1 MWKLT
6 LNKRFTPSATSATF
20 RVLNSHT
27 RLTTTAWT
35 AHATRQVTPDRAR
48 LEPGAQ
54 PGWIRCTVSHATG
67 LGTLGSY
74 ETVFADVFSERQGW
88 ACPSAAP
95 FNQGADL
102 LATQPSVPQTGPFS
116 LVQGSANLVPGSP
129 VKYHESSASP
139 VHWSVVS

>member
-48 LEPGAQ
+48 LEPGDPAWVDTLHRQ
-54 PGWIRCTVSHATG
+54 PCDRLGDTWFLRDSVRGCLQREAGLGLSFRCT
-67 LGTLGSY
+67 
-74 ETVFADVFSERQGW
+74 F
-88 ACPSAAP
+88 
-95 FNQGADL
+95 
-102 LATQPSVPQTGPFS
+102 
-116 LVQGSANLVPGSP
+116 
-129 VKYHESSASP
+129 
-139 VHWSVVS
+139 